1 MQSWYAIMVCNR
13 LAILSYMWF
22 TSYHS
27 SLTLLDDDTLHDVPI
42 FSNPGNLILCM
53 VSIQE

>member
-1 MQSWYAIMVCNR
+1 MVCNR